1 MNIKEKLDIIKYII
15 KATLRLLLHY
25 PRILIPFVIA
35 ALFNLS
41 SLFIL
46 YLVPMYP
53 LKKILGPPIVKFFG
67 RQYLHYPYNFIL
79 LPNLF
84 SYVKNFLV
92 NPLISSLM
100 IAICIGMI
108 HNYYTQREPSF
119 FRNLN
124 KALRRYI
131 HLILVM
137 LVMATLIYFVSRII
151 PFLLTKIFAGWQGV
165 GTLNFYIVF
174 FLIVGIESL
183 FIYAFLAVMIK
194 RKNILGA
201 LKESLLC
208 SSRLFFVTYLL
219 VFIPRLLDLGTS
231 IIQRK
236 QLYFMNRFMPDIT
249 LLIIS
254 LAIIVAILSDG
265 LVYSLISNLYILK
278 EKSGSSENK
287 TLSE

>member
-1 MNIKEKLDIIKYII
+1 
-15 KATLRLLLHY
+15 
-25 PRILIPFVIA
+25 
-35 ALFNLS
+35 
-41 SLFIL
+41 
-46 YLVPMYP
+46 
-53 LKKILGPPIVKFFG
+53 
-67 RQYLHYPYNFIL
+67 
-79 LPNLF
+79 
-84 SYVKNFLV
+84 
-92 NPLISSLM
+92 
-100 IAICIGMI
+100 MI

>member
-1 MNIKEKLDIIKYII
+1 MNIKEKLGIIRYII
-15 KATLRLLLHY
+15 KATLRLLWRY
-25 PRILIPFVIA
+25 PRILIPFAIA

-46 YLVPMYP
+46 YLAPMHP
-53 LKKILGPPIVKFFG
+53 LNKILGSPIVKFFG

-84 SYVKNFLV
+84 SYVKNFIV
-92 NPLISSLM
+92 NPLFSSLM
-100 IAICIGMI
+100 IAVCAGMI
-108 HNYYTQREPSF
+108 YNYYTQREPSF

-124 KALRRYI
+124 KALRRYV

-137 LVMATLIYFVSRII
+137 LVMVMLVHFVSRII
-151 PFLLTKIFAGWQGV
+151 PSLLTKIFAGWQGV
-165 GTLNFYIVF
+165 RTLSFYIVF
-174 FLIVGIESL
+174 LLIVGIESL
-183 FIYAFLAVMIK
+183 FIYAFLAIMIK
-194 RKNILGA
+194 GKNILGA
-201 LKESLLC
+201 LKETLLC

-219 VFIPRLLDLGTS
+219 VFIPRLLDLGAS

-236 QLYFMNRFMPDIT
+236 QLYLMNRFMPDIT
-249 LLIIS
+249 LLVIGLGII
-254 LAIIVAILSDG
+254 IAILSDG